1 MKPNCFLSC
10 VSVTPNP
17 KGIDGHKQL
26 CDPPLSQGLCKA
38 VVIVS
43 FPKGNNVQQGISDIK

>member
-10 VSVTPNP
+10 LSVTPNP
-17 KGIDGHKQL
+17 KWIDGHK
-26 CDPPLSQGLCKA
+26 PLSQGLCKA

-43 FPKGNNVQQGISDIK
+43 FPKGNNVEQGISDIK